1 MLKTSQASEHLC
13 QSGIRA
19 ASTECGKIGGINL
32 GQGICDI
39 PTPEII
45 KQAAVNAIEQEK
57 NVYSACEGVFNL
69 RQAIANKI
77 QTFNKIPV
85 HAETEIVVTHG
96 STGAFVCATM
106 SLFNPGDE
114 VILFEPFYGYHK
126 SILELYQVNVK
137 SVPIHLQDLSF
148 QIDDLEK
155 AITPKTRAIII
166 CTPCNPCGKVFS
178 EHELLAIGAIAEQ
191 YDLAVITDE
200 IYEYITYPGYNHI
213 SFAGLKNFKD
223 RTITISGFS
232 KTYNM
237 TGWRLGY
244 ASGPAHVIAKMA
256 LVQDLLYVC
265 PSTPLQHA
273 AIDAFKLQESYYQ
286 TMCQSYLEKRD
297 YTVRELREI
306 GFEVTVPQG
315 AYYIMADFS
324 SMGVKDDAIMTRM
337 LLEQAKVAVVPGR
350 SFYVNPDKGQHVLRF
365 CYALSKE
372 KVAQGLKQIKQGLVL
387 CAS

>member
-1 MLKTSQASEHLC
+1 MLKTSQASESLC

-19 ASTECGKIGGINL
+19 ASTECSKIGGINL
-32 GQGICDI
+32 GQGICEL
-39 PTPEII
+39 PTPDII
-45 KQAAVNAIEQEK
+45 QKAAIRAIEQEK

-69 RQAIANKI
+69 RDAIANKI

-85 HAETEIVVTHG
+85 QAETEVLVTHG
-96 STGAFVCATM
+96 STGAFICAVM

-126 SILELYQVNVK
+126 NILELYQVNVK
-137 SVPIHLQDLSF
+137 AVPINLHDFSI
-148 QIDDLEK
+148 QIDDLKKE
-155 AITPKTRAIII
+155 ITSKTRAIII

-178 EHELLAIGAIAEQ
+178 EQELLAIGALAEH
-191 YDLAVITDE
+191 YNLAVITDE
-200 IYEYITYPGYNHI
+200 IYEYITYPGHQHV
-213 SFAGLKNFKD
+213 SFASLEHFKE
-223 RTITISGFS
+223 RAITISGFS

-265 PSTPLQHA
+265 PATPLQYA
-273 AIDAFKLQESYYQ
+273 VIDAFKLPESYYQ
-286 TMCQSYLEKRD
+286 TMRQTYLESRD
-297 YTVRELREI
+297 YVVHELREI
-306 GFEVTVPQG
+306 GFDVTAPQG

-324 SMGVKDDAIMTRM
+324 RMGFKDDASIARS
-337 LLEQAKVAVVPGR
+337 LLDRAKVAVVPGR
-350 SFYVNPDKGQHVLRF
+350 AFYLNPEKGKHVLRF

-372 KVAQGLKQIKQGLVL
+372 KVTQGIEQIKQQWLM
-387 CAS
+387 

>member
-1 MLKTSQASEHLC
+1 MLKTSQVSETLR

-19 ASTECGKIGGINL
+19 ASTECEKIGGINL
-32 GQGICDI
+32 GQGICDL
-39 PTPEII
+39 PTPEVI
-45 KQAAVNAIEQEK
+45 KQAAIRAIEQEK

-69 RQAIANKI
+69 RHAIAHKI

-85 HAETEIVVTHG
+85 QAETEVLVTHG
-96 STGAFVCATM
+96 STGAFICATM

-126 SILELYQVNVK
+126 NILELYQVHVK
-137 SVPIHLQDLSF
+137 AVPINLHDLSI
-148 QIDDLEK
+148 QMEDLEQ

-178 EHELLAIGAIAEQ
+178 EQELLAIGDIAEH

-200 IYEYITYPGYNHI
+200 IYEYITYPGYKHV
-213 SFAGLKNFKD
+213 SFARLKNFKE
-223 RTITISGFS
+223 RTITISGCS

-256 LVQDLLYVC
+256 LVQDLVYVC
-265 PSTPLQHA
+265 PATPLQHA
-273 AIDAFKLQESYYQ
+273 AIDAFKLQENYYQ
-286 TMCQSYLEKRD
+286 KMCQTYLEKRD
-297 YTVRELREI
+297 HTVRELREI
-306 GFEVTVPQG
+306 GFDVTVPQG

-324 SMGVKDDAIMTRM
+324 GMGFKDDATMTRI
-337 LLEQAKVAVVPGR
+337 LLDQAKVAVVPGR
-350 SFYVNPDKGQHVLRF
+350 SFYLNPDKGKHVLRF
-365 CYALSKE
+365 CYALSME
-372 KVAQGLKQIKQGLVL
+372 KVAQALKQIKDGLVS
-387 CAS
+387 CVS

>member
-1 MLKTSQASEHLC
+1 MLKTSQVSETLR

-19 ASTECGKIGGINL
+19 ASTECEKIGGINL
-32 GQGICDI
+32 GQGICDL
-39 PTPEII
+39 PTPEVI
-45 KQAAVNAIEQEK
+45 KQAAIRAIEQEK

-69 RQAIANKI
+69 RHAIANKI
-77 QTFNKIPV
+77 QTFNQIPV
-85 HAETEIVVTHG
+85 HAETEVLVTHG
-96 STGAFVCATM
+96 STGAFICATM

-126 SILELYQVNVK
+126 NILELYQVNVK
-137 SVPIHLQDLSF
+137 AVPINLHDFSI
-148 QIDDLEK
+148 QIDDLEQV
-155 AITPKTRAIII
+155 ITPKTRAIII

-178 EHELLAIGAIAEQ
+178 EQELLAIGEIAEQ
-191 YDLAVITDE
+191 YNLAVITDE
-200 IYEYITYPGYNHI
+200 IYEYITYPGHKHV
-213 SFAGLKNFKD
+213 SFARLKTFKE
-223 RTITISGFS
+223 RTITISGCS

-265 PSTPLQHA
+265 PATPLQHA
-273 AIDAFKLQESYYQ
+273 AIDAFKLQENYYQ
-286 TMCQSYLEKRD
+286 KMCQTYLEKRD
-297 YTVRELREI
+297 HTVRELRDI

-324 SMGVKDDAIMTRM
+324 RMGIKDDATMTRM

-350 SFYVNPDKGQHVLRF
+350 SFYLNPEKGKQVLRL

-372 KVAQGLKQIKQGLVL
+372 KVDQGLKQIKHGLVP
-387 CAS
+387 CPS